1 MFSSFSELSGALAT
15 VANSCKQSRLK
26 PERSAN
32 GGRVVDRGQPSAA
45 AQGINKLGQ
54 LARMTDTAAQVFVK
68 DLIAGDANSDVGVYS
83 FRDFSVKN
91 GPQAFSQ
98 DRNLP
103 HPGRQS
109 APSCEIQEFRQT
121 PAFPRMVQPMD
132 FYG

>member
-1 MFSSFSELSGALAT
+1 
-15 VANSCKQSRLK
+15 
-26 PERSAN
+26 
-32 GGRVVDRGQPSAA
+32 
-45 AQGINKLGQ
+45 
-54 LARMTDTAAQVFVK
+54 MTDTAAQVFVK

-132 FYG
+132 FYGRKPKGDDAYFTVRAADFVLIYS